1 MKIKTLLPG
10 TPVTILKRDGLAVD
24 HRQLR
29 WRGIVRG
36 RAKGVGKFKVRI
48 SSPRMGTACFLS
60 LELGEL
66 EPVHVPRKPT
76 KKQPIGGFNA

>member
-10 TPVTILKRDGLAVD
+10 TPVTILKRDWLGV
-24 HRQLR
+24 
-29 WRGIVRG
+29 RGIVRG

-66 EPVHVPRKPT
+66 EPVQVPRKLT